1 MLALVS
7 GLARGSLLYGDMSEH
22 HPSRPLPAPSPLAS
36 HWPIDPGI
44 VYLNHGS
51 FGGCP
56 SPVIEAQQ
64 RYRLRMERELVRFFV
79 EDMDDIFD
87 QTRAEVA
94 AFVRCKPG
102 DLAFVPNATTGV
114 ATILNSFALRPGDD
128 VLAGMHEYPA
138 CMNNLRHICAKAG
151 ANVVTAP
158 VPFPVTSPGQ
168 IVEAVLSKVTPR
180 TKLALL
186 SHVTS
191 SSGIILPIREM
202 VAALSA
208 KGIETIVDGA
218 HAVGML
224 DLDIPSIGAA
234 FYTANCHKWVCSP
247 KGSAIL
253 YVRED
258 WQPRIRPVVL
268 SNFAEK
274 PKPGR
279 SQFHTEFDYI
289 GTDDPTAY
297 FAIADA
303 IKFMGSLLPG
313 GWEGVRRHNHE
324 LLKYGRQVVSR
335 VLGTEPPAPESML
348 GSICTM
354 YLPRHDAERTARL
367 AARTSKY
374 HDATQDE
381 LIRRHRIQVPLWSV
395 AGTADRVIRISAQV
409 YNSREQYDYLAAALE
424 EEMARERAF

>member
-1 MLALVS
+1 
-7 GLARGSLLYGDMSEH
+7 MSH
-22 HPSRPLPAPSPLAS
+22 STASRPLPSPSPLNS
-36 HWPIDPGI
+36 HWSIDPDV

-56 SPVIEAQQ
+56 VPVMEAQQ
-64 RYRLRMERELVRFFV
+64 RHRLRMERELVRFFV
-79 EDMDDIFD
+79 EDMDAIFD

-94 AFVRCKPG
+94 PFVRCAPG

-114 ATILNSFALRPGDD
+114 ATVLRSFGLRPGDE

-138 CMNNLRHICAKAG
+138 CMNNLRAVCAASG
-151 ANVVTAP
+151 ATVVPAP
-158 VPFPVTSPGQ
+158 IPFPVGSPNE
-168 IVEAVLSKVTPR
+168 IVDAVVAKITPR
-180 TKLALL
+180 TRLALL

-208 KGIETIVDGA
+208 KGIDTIVDGA

-224 DLDIPSIGAA
+224 DLDIPSIGSA

-253 YVRED
+253 YVRQD
-258 WQPRIRPVVL
+258 WQSRVRPVVL
-268 SNFAEK
+268 SNSAEK

-279 SQFHTEFDYI
+279 AQFHTEFDYV

-303 IKFMGSLLPG
+303 IRFMGSLLPG

-324 LLKYGRQVVSR
+324 LVRHGRSVVSKA
-335 VLGTEPPAPESML
+335 LGTEPPAPESML

-354 YLPRHDAERTARL
+354 YLPRHEPARAARL
-367 AARTSKY
+367 AARKSRY
-374 HDATQDE
+374 HDALQDE
-381 LIRRHRIQVPLWSV
+381 LLAHHRIQVPVWSV
-395 AGTADRVIRISAQV
+395 AGTSDRVLRISAQV
-409 YNSREQYDYLAAALE
+409 YNSREQYDYLAAALGE
-424 EEMARERAF
+424 ELARERAF